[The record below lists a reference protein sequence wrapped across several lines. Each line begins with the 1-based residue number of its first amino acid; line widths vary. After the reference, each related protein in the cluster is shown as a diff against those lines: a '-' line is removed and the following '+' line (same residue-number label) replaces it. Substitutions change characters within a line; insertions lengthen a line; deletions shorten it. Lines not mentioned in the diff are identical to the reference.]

1 VHRYL
6 PLARHVARRY
16 AGRGEPEDDLVQ
28 VASLAL
34 LRAIDRFD
42 VERGTA
48 FSSFVVPTM
57 AGELKR
63 YFRDRAWTV
72 RPPRDTYE
80 LGQRIARTVE
90 ELARELGRQ
99 PTAAEVAERVGASVE
114 DVLDARAATERCR
127 GTSLD
132 ATRDEDGYTLADA
145 LGFEDHG
152 FEQAEDRTVVESL
165 MSGLSARSREILRLR
180 FAEDLTQAEIG
191 ARVGIS
197 QMHVSR
203 LERQAVA
210 RLREEAS
217 LQSHHVARRAA

>member
-28 VASLAL
+28 VASLSL
-34 LRAIDRFD
+34 VRAIDRFD

-48 FSSFVVPTM
+48 FSTFLVPTM

-99 PTAAEVAERVGASVE
+99 PTAAEVAERVGTSVE
-114 DVLDARAATERCR
+114 DVLDARTAADRCR

-132 ATRDEDGYTLADA
+132 APRDEDGSTLADA

-152 FEQAEDRTVVESL
+152 FEQAEDKTDVESL
-165 MSGLSARSREILRLR
+165 MAGLSARSREILRLR
-180 FAEDLTQAEIG
+180 FAEDLTQAEVG
-191 ARVGIS
+191 VRVGIS

-210 RLREEAS
+210 RLREEAG
-217 LQSHHVARRAA
+217 LRSHHGARRAA